1 MTSDP
6 HFLTAMYQDDQE
18 PVQETGPIDPAG
30 FNHSRKIRV
39 GIIEY
44 EVPTLE
50 YVARLEQ
57 LVARQQTTIDRLS
70 RSVSR
75 FHAMLLATRNA
86 TRKHSAAINEV
97 ANELT
102 TKVSLY
108 E

>member
-6 HFLTAMYQDDQE
+6 DFLDSMYQTE
-18 PVQETGPIDPAG
+18 EAPLEATPVDPAG

-57 LVARQQTTIDRLS
+57 LLARQQATIDRLS
-70 RSVSR
+70 RTLSR
-75 FHAMLLATRNA
+75 FHGMLLATRNA
-86 TRKHSAAINEV
+86 TRKQAAAINEV
-97 ANELT
+97 AVELT
-102 TKVSLY
+102 TKVTLY
-108 E
+108 D

>member
-1 MTSDP
+1 MTDP
-6 HFLTAMYQDDQE
+6 NFLNTMYQSDDE
-18 PVQETGPIDPAG
+18 PVAETSPIDPAG

-57 LVARQQTTIDRLS
+57 LIARQQGTIDRLN
-70 RSVSR
+70 RSVAR

-86 TRKHSAAINEV
+86 TRHQAAAINEM
-97 ANELT
+97 ATELT
-102 TKVSLY
+102 TKVTLY